1 MDNLKNV
8 RISMF
13 DRTNNS
19 SQPVNVVT
27 SANAVIVDGEEKN
40 IKEYVDGS
48 NLINTHISP
57 KVDFGKYTTESDL
70 FGENINDVVSEFI
83 QHYTGGSPSNQPP
96 VGPAP
101 TLPMPGSTPAVSTTV
116 PVEFTKRVEALE
128 TKLAAIESNENST
141 SSATTTPVSGLM
153 FDCIEDIFPIQLDLS
168 KFKSGLNA
176 EYETNN
182 NFVKSDIINIP
193 ELYYSSNDFRNDVNE
208 KHKPLLCIKFKKG
221 CEESEISSALDNLK
235 INVYSKAGI
244 KLTTYPNYNNLY
256 QKYTYDKSKNLGTIV
271 DNTSTYSGKI
281 YYKVEDYIFPE
292 YMIVSLTNQFIDES
306 TSDLKYNNTF
316 YYTSG
321 QEYPDI
327 SDDKNLII
335 EMTGKS
341 NVYKKSIYTCVVPFI
356 ITEFTNNNNA
366 YDLIIEEYEKGT
378 RSKNGE
384 FLNNFF
390 DDYGAVKNWTIP
402 ESTKFDC
409 TNLSLPEPQCGI
421 HNVYTERTKDNRYR
435 IHYLESYDNQYYN
448 RRGAQKCM
456 IALSNTIK
464 MYDPYGPNPPARTFK
479 TFVNRDI
486 QIEPFD
492 YSIAASLSSGFQV
505 TQKPILTRNG
515 IYYIYGPNIINYDSI
530 DSLEFTIEIPMG
542 GDFGMVGSLLNQVPI
557 TIFKQKAV
565 SEMDHL

>member
-1 MDNLKNV
+1 M
-8 RISMF
+8 
-13 DRTNNS
+13 
-19 SQPVNVVT
+19 
-27 SANAVIVDGEEKN
+27 
-40 IKEYVDGS
+40 
-48 NLINTHISP
+48 
-57 KVDFGKYTTESDL
+57 
-70 FGENINDVVSEFI
+70 
-83 QHYTGGSPSNQPP
+83 
-96 VGPAP
+96 
-101 TLPMPGSTPAVSTTV
+101 
-116 PVEFTKRVEALE
+116 
-128 TKLAAIESNENST
+128 
-141 SSATTTPVSGLM
+141 
-153 FDCIEDIFPIQLDLS
+153 
-168 KFKSGLNA
+168 
-176 EYETNN
+176 
-182 NFVKSDIINIP
+182 
-193 ELYYSSNDFRNDVNE
+193 
-208 KHKPLLCIKFKKG
+208 
-221 CEESEISSALDNLK
+221 
-235 INVYSKAGI
+235 
-244 KLTTYPNYNNLY
+244 TTYPNYNNLY

-271 DNTSTYSGKI
+271 DKTSTYSGKI

-306 TSDLKYNNTF
+306 T
-316 YYTSG
+316 
-321 QEYPDI
+321 
-327 SDDKNLII
+327 
-335 EMTGKS
+335 
-341 NVYKKSIYTCVVPFI
+341 CVVPFI

-366 YDLIIEEYEKGT
+366 YDLRIEEYEKGT
-378 RSKNGE
+378 RSKNGD

-492 YSIAASLSSGFQV
+492 HSIAASLSSGFQV

-542 GDFGMVGSLLNQVPI
+542 GDFGMVGSLLKQVPI
-557 TIFKQKAV
+557 TLFKKKDI